1 MINNSAFW
9 GRKLDGRVER
19 KLLQQWVA
27 RETFLE
33 VKSSKVLRFAWTKL
47 CFLNGVHQVNFEFS
61 LNRF

>member
-9 GRKLDGRVER
+9 GRKLDGRVEQ

-33 VKSSKVLRFAWTKL
+33 VKSSKIVLSEWR
-47 CFLNGVHQVNFEFS
+47 S
-61 LNRF
+61 SS